1 MNTKKLNI
9 LVVDDEIR
17 VLEEIGEFLTSK
29 GYNVYTSD
37 SAAGVFDLLK
47 KSQVDIIILDIK
59 LPKISGLDILEQVKK
74 SWPDIEVIMIS
85 GHGDMNTVIEAMRKG
100 ATDYFQKPFRLL
112 DINNA
117 ILRTYRFIELNNKL
131 KTAESDLELLSSKLL
146 ENIGSQLLGES
157 KSMKKLKEKMARV
170 AAAPNTSVLI
180 LGESGTGKELVAHG
194 IHYMSKRNKQTFY
207 SVNCS
212 AVPESLFE
220 SEFFGHKKGS
230 FTGAHE
236 EKAGWFEIA
245 NKGTLFLDEISD
257 MPLNQQA
264 KLLRVLEERKVSKVG
279 SRQAIDVDV
288 RVIAA
293 SNRNLEQ
300 LAEEN
305 KFRLDL
311 FHRLSIFT
319 IEIPPLRERKSDI
332 PMLLDYYAKQYAI
345 IMEKEISGID
355 KQVVEM
361 LTEHPF
367 PGNVRQLK
375 NMIEKAVIL
384 SDSKALQ
391 PEHFDTNRQSQKPK
405 EETMPAPGENGYFD
419 LEENEKR
426 LILKALQESGNNKAK
441 ASALL
446 NITWQALDR
455 RLKKYEID
463 I

>member
-1 MNTKKLNI
+1 MSTKNLNI
-9 LVVDDEIR
+9 LVVDDETR

-29 GYNVYTSD
+29 GYVVHTSNNA
-37 SAAGVFDLLK
+37 SGAFEVLK
-47 KSQVDIIILDIK
+47 ETSIDIIILDIK
-59 LPKISGLDILEQVKK
+59 LPKISGLDVLEQVKK
-74 SWPDIEVIMIS
+74 TWPEIEVIMIS
-85 GHGDMNTVIEAMRKG
+85 GHGDMNTVIEAMRRG

-117 ILRTYRFIELNNKL
+117 ILRTHRFIEVNNKL
-131 KTAESDLELLSSKLL
+131 KTAENDLEVLSAKLL
-146 ENIGSQLLGES
+146 ENIGSQLLGDS

-212 AVPESLFE
+212 AIPESLFE

-236 EKAGWFEIA
+236 DKAGWFEIA
-245 NKGTLFLDEISD
+245 NNGTLFLDEISD

-279 SRQAIDVDV
+279 SRQSIDVDV

-293 SNRNLEQ
+293 SNQNLEQ
-300 LAEEN
+300 LADEN

-319 IEIPPLRERKSDI
+319 IEIPPLRDRKSDI
-332 PMLLDYYAKQYAI
+332 PMLLDYYTKQYAT
-345 IMEKEISGID
+345 IMEKEVNGVDI
-355 KQVVEM
+355 QVIEM

-375 NMIEKAVIL
+375 NMVEKAVIL
-384 SDSKALQ
+384 SDSKILQ
-391 PEHFDTNRQSQKPK
+391 PEHFDNKKQSTKAKDETTTNFS
-405 EETMPAPGENGYFD
+405 ENGNFD

-426 LILKALQESGNNKAK
+426 LILRALQESGNNKAK
-441 ASALL
+441 ASVLL

>member
-1 MNTKKLNI
+1 
-9 LVVDDEIR
+9 
-17 VLEEIGEFLTSK
+17 
-29 GYNVYTSD
+29 
-37 SAAGVFDLLK
+37 
-47 KSQVDIIILDIK
+47 
-59 LPKISGLDILEQVKK
+59 
-74 SWPDIEVIMIS
+74 
-85 GHGDMNTVIEAMRKG
+85 
-100 ATDYFQKPFRLL
+100 
-112 DINNA
+112 
-117 ILRTYRFIELNNKL
+117 
-131 KTAESDLELLSSKLL
+131 
-146 ENIGSQLLGES
+146 
-157 KSMKKLKEKMARV
+157 
-170 AAAPNTSVLI
+170 
-180 LGESGTGKELVAHG
+180 AHG

-212 AVPESLFE
+212 AIPESLFE

-279 SRQAIDVDV
+279 SRQSIDVDV

-293 SNRNLEQ
+293 SNQELEK
-300 LAEEN
+300 LADEN

-319 IEIPPLRERKSDI
+319 IEIPPLRDRKSDI
-332 PMLLDYYAKQYAI
+332 PMLLDYYTKQYAK
-345 IMEKEISGID
+345 IMEKEVNGID
-355 KQVVEM
+355 KQVVDM

-375 NMIEKAVIL
+375 NMVEKAVIL
-384 SDSKALQ
+384 SDSKILQ
-391 PEHFDTNRQSQKPK
+391 PEHFDSNKQSSKAK
-405 EETMPAPGENGYFD
+405 DDAITSLSENGNFD

-426 LILKALQESGNNKAK
+426 LILRALNESGNNKAK

-455 RLKKYEID
+455 RLKKYEIE